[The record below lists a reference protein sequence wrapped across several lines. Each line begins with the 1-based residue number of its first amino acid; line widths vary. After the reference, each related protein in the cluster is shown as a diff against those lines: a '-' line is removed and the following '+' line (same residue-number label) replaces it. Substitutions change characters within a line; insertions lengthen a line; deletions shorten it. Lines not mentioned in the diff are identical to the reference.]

1 MPININ
7 NQAFGARVRGWR
19 DRLGLSQEKLAE
31 LAGLH
36 RTYISDVERGAR
48 NLSLNSINKLASA
61 LQVSAATLLLETGQ
75 VLPGHMIDILL
86 VEDDPQD
93 VELTLA
99 SLRKVSLLNRIQV
112 VTDGL
117 AALTH
122 LAGGDSAPA
131 RLPHLILLDL
141 RLPKMDGLE
150 VLRRIKAD
158 PRTRAIPVV
167 VLTGSNRDRDLDTCK
182 RLGAG
187 GYIVK
192 PVGLQ
197 NLCMVTPQLSLHW
210 ALLSGAPG

>member
-1 MPININ
+1 VPININ

-48 NLSLNSINKLASA
+48 NLSLNSINKLAGA
-61 LQVSAATLLLETGQ
+61 LKVSAATLLLETGQ
-75 VLPGHMIDILL
+75 VLPGHLIDILL

-99 SLRKVSLLNRIQV
+99 SLRKANILNRIHV
-112 VTDGL
+112 EADGL
-117 AALTH
+117 AALNY
-122 LAGGDSAPA
+122 LAGGDVAPV

-141 RLPKMDGLE
+141 GLPKMDGVE

-158 PRTRAIPVV
+158 SRTSAIPLV
-167 VLTGSNRDRDLDTCK
+167 VLTGSNRDKDIATCK

-192 PVGLQ
+192 PVELQ
-197 NLCMVTPQLSLHW
+197 NLCAVTPQLSLHW